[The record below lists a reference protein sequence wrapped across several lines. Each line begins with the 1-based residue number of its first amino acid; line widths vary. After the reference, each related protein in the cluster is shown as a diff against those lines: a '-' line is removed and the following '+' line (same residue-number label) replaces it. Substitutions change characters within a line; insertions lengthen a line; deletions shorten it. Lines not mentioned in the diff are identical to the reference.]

1 MKKSVKYIIV
11 AAVIVGI
18 SFLYAH
24 VGKRMPIYDKSVDSS
39 LYGNMGEL
47 TVDLQVQQEFICE
60 KPVLSGISIMC
71 ATYGNTLTSTY
82 QYQVLDAQTGEV
94 ARSGVLDAGQVKN
107 GTYYT
112 IEFETIDGCQDRR
125 FIFTLVSDNAEPGN
139 ALTVYNVPKGNEDA
153 DLHLNADE
161 FPNNTL
167 AMLTVSDMFDVETLV
182 SVIFCLTFLYVFI
195 IVLYKFFS

>member
-24 VGKRMPIYDKSVDSS
+24 VGKKVPVYDKTVDSS

-47 TVDLQVQQEFICE
+47 TVDLQVQQEFVCE

-82 QYQVLDAQTGEV
+82 QYQILDAETGEV
-94 ARSGVLDAGQVKN
+94 ARTGSFNAGQVKN
-107 GTYYT
+107 GAYYT
-112 IEFETIDGCQDRR
+112 IEFEAIDGCKDKR

-139 ALTVYNVPKGNEDA
+139 ALTVYNVPKSGEDA
-153 DLHLNADE
+153 DLHLNTDE

-167 AMLTVSDMFDVETLV
+167 AMRTVSDMFDIETFV
-182 SVIFCLTFLYVFI
+182 SVIFCLTYLYVFI

>member
-24 VGKRMPIYDKSVDSS
+24 VGKKVPVYDKTVDSS

-47 TVDLQVQQEFICE
+47 TVDLQVQQEFVCE

-82 QYQVLDAQTGEV
+82 QYQILDAETGEV
-94 ARSGVLDAGQVKN
+94 ARTGSFNAGQVKN
-107 GTYYT
+107 GAYYT
-112 IEFETIDGCQDRR
+112 IEFEAIDGCQDKR
-125 FIFTLVSDNAEPGN
+125 FIFTLV
-139 ALTVYNVPKGNEDA
+139 
-153 DLHLNADE
+153 
-161 FPNNTL
+161 
-167 AMLTVSDMFDVETLV
+167 
-182 SVIFCLTFLYVFI
+182 
-195 IVLYKFFS
+195 

>member
-24 VGKRMPIYDKSVDSS
+24 VGKKVPVYDKTVDSS

-47 TVDLQVQQEFICE
+47 TVDLQVQQEFVCE

-82 QYQVLDAQTGEV
+82 QYQILDAENGEV
-94 ARSGVLDAGQVKN
+94 ARTGSFNAGQVKN
-107 GTYYT
+107 GAYYT
-112 IEFETIDGCQDRR
+112 IEFEAIDGCKDKR

-139 ALTVYNVPKGNEDA
+139 ALTVYNVPKSGEDA
-153 DLHLNADE
+153 DLHLNTDE

-167 AMLTVSDMFDVETLV
+167 AMRTVSDMFDIETFV
-182 SVIFCLTFLYVFI
+182 SVIFCLTYLYVFI